1 MNDVFAVGSI
11 ERLGNLCG
19 DHNSLIDRQRAEL
32 QTLAECLSLE
42 ELHDKERNTL
52 VLSDIV
58 DSTNV
63 WVVHP
68 RNCTSFA
75 LEPIEL
81 GTLDTTRRGEHLDG
95 YGPVEAGIL
104 GVVHLAHPSGSDQG
118 DDLVRTD
125 STAHVQ

>member
-1 MNDVFAVGSI
+1 MNDAFAVSSV

-19 DHNSLIDRQRAEL
+19 DHNSSIDWQRAEL
-32 QTLAECLSLE
+32 QSLAERLSLE
-42 ELHDKERNTL
+42 ELQDEERDTL

-75 LEPIEL
+75 LEPIQL
-81 GTLDTTRRGEHLDG
+81 GTLDTTHGGEHLNGD
-95 YGPVEAGIL
+95 GPVKAGIL

>member
-1 MNDVFAVGSI
+1 MTLLAVGSI
-11 ERLGNLCG
+11 ERLGDLCG
-19 DHNSLIDRQRAEL
+19 DRHSAIDRQCAEF
-32 QTLAECLSLE
+32 QTFGERFPFKK
-42 ELHDKERNTL
+42 LHDKERNTL
-52 VLSDIV
+52 VFADIV
-58 DSTNV
+58 DSTDGR
-63 WVVHP
+63 VVHP
-68 RNCTSFA
+68 RNRTSFT

-81 GTLDTTRRGEHLDG
+81 VALDTTRRGEHLDG